1 MKKWIKRTF
10 SEYGD
15 FPSWLRQ
22 IGTLII
28 LDILTVW
35 TYCCIKNAQFIPMDW
50 TSLSVLIGVL
60 AAKALQKTQEGK

>member
-1 MKKWIKRTF
+1 MKKWIKQTF

-28 LDILTVW
+28 VVILFNW
-35 TYCCIKNAQFIPMDW
+35 TYFCIRSGQFISLDW